1 VFQKVWNNNNMNRG
15 PNENIIYTNGLTKR
29 FNGTTAVDNLSLQIP
44 PGVIFGFI
52 GPSGCGKTTSVRLLL
67 GVYKPDSGDIQV
79 LGNTPE
85 KFSHRE
91 RAKIGYMPQEFI
103 LYPELDV
110 WENMNFAASIY
121 GYPLRRKER
130 LRTLLEL
137 VELTGQ
143 ERKKVRNLS
152 GGMKNRLSLAAS
164 IIHNPQLLFLDEPT
178 AGIDP
183 MLRRKFWD
191 YFRQLREEN
200 RTLFVTTQY
209 VGEAAYCDYVGVM
222 MDGRLVRVDTPE
234 GLRRQA
240 LGGEVIHLQCADYL
254 SAEELERLMQQ
265 PFIQNGQASQLADR
279 VLELVVD
286 DAATTLPRLLD
297 YCQKENITV
306 LSAGEYV
313 PPFDDIFVRLI
324 EQENHQKETPVA

>member
-1 VFQKVWNNNNMNRG
+1 
-15 PNENIIYTNGLTKR
+15 
-29 FNGTTAVDNLSLQIP
+29 
-44 PGVIFGFI
+44 
-52 GPSGCGKTTSVRLLL
+52 
-67 GVYKPDSGDIQV
+67 
-79 LGNTPE
+79 
-85 KFSHRE
+85 
-91 RAKIGYMPQEFI
+91 
-103 LYPELDV
+103 
-110 WENMNFAASIY
+110 
-121 GYPLRRKER
+121 
-130 LRTLLEL
+130 
-137 VELTGQ
+137 
-143 ERKKVRNLS
+143 
-152 GGMKNRLSLAAS
+152 
-164 IIHNPQLLFLDEPT
+164 
-178 AGIDP
+178 